1 MGLPWDSASTSTH
14 FFTTTSTTSG
24 FFSASEARVTKN
36 MAKPRGCRSSS
47 CRHFMGRSTG
57 QPFHGDLR
65 WFKHQ
70 PSWNSPRNPR
80 IPRCEQWIGE
90 KIKTG
95 NNGCF
100 KLWTMV
106 VIWPSNIFCIYII
119 IYIYYIYVVSCK
131 LPFKEFSEWEV
142 AKQPNQIQSEWFLV
156 GKNTGKTCPVA
167 LVHSWWSKGWR
178 NPSEPMATSCQRSTT
193 RY

>member
-119 IYIYYIYVVSCK
+119 IYILYICGFLQTSLQRVLGMGSCK
-131 LPFKEFSEWEV
+131 TT
-142 AKQPNQIQSEWFLV
+142 QPDPIRVVLGGKKTRGKPVQS
-156 GKNTGKTCPVA
+156 
-167 LVHSWWSKGWR
+167 H
-178 NPSEPMATSCQRSTT
+178 
-193 RY
+193 